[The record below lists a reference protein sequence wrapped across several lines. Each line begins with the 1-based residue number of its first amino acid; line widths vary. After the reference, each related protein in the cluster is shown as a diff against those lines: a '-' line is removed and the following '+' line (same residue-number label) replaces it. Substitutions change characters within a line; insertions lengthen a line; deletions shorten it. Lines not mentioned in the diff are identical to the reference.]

1 MGYVTTRPKPTSE
14 LILATEKGDPLL
26 AWWRYGLGMS
36 VAFTSDAKSRW
47 AAEWLSWPG
56 FSKFWAQVVRHAMR
70 KSDAKGVF
78 VQVARK
84 DGKATVTLDAVR
96 PDGKYLNDA
105 PAELTVLDPTGGEKK
120 LAMTQTAPGRY
131 VGEFP
136 ADKSGAYH
144 VQMTQQPKNQPATQQ
159 TRGLVVNYD
168 DELRLKPTDEKLLEA
183 VAKASGGTFKPNPE
197 QVFEPDE
204 RTASQA
210 VPLWPYLLIAAALLF
225 VADVALRRIDFD
237 LLLGRTRPP
246 VKSFMKP

>member
-1 MGYVTTRPKPTSE
+1 
-14 LILATEKGDPLL
+14 
-26 AWWRYGLGMS
+26 MS

-56 FSKFWAQVVRHAMR
+56 YSKFWAQVVRHAMR

-105 PAELTVLDPTGGEKK
+105 PAELTVIEPGGGEHKV
-120 LAMTQTAPGRY
+120 AMTQSAPGRY

-144 VQMTQQPKNQPATQQ
+144 VQMTQTPKGQPATQQ

-168 DELRLKPTDEKLLEA
+168 DELRIKPTDEKLLEDLA
-183 VAKASGGTFKPNPE
+183 RVSGGMFKPTPE
-197 QVFEPDE
+197 QLFAPDE
-204 RTASQA
+204 RTAAQA
-210 VPLWPYLLIAAALLF
+210 LPLWPYLLIAAALVF

-237 LLLGRTRPP
+237 LLLGRNRPP
-246 VKSFMKP
+246 MRMVMAKR